1 MKIVLCL
8 GIVVAIFTL
17 IALAALLV
25 SMRAGWL
32 SHEHSQTSRM
42 KFEQWLDLYYLNPE
56 DWYLEDAPNR
66 YIIGKTYWNHYWA
79 YIHFSFPDYIRYRL
93 WRRNARRRENNSER
107 DKRLKDVLEMAQSDI
122 ERLKA
127 KADREMEEAKRQ
139 MEETSRRITN
149 PITRPPTKDL
159 GRTNHNGTASNL
171 KEISQ
176 ATDLWF

>member
-8 GIVVAIFTL
+8 GIVVAIVTL

-32 SHEHSQTSRM
+32 SHSSSWTSRM
-42 KFEQWLDLYYLNPE
+42 KFKQWLDLYYLNPE
-56 DWYLEDAPNR
+56 GWCLEDTPNR
-66 YIIGKTYWNHYWA
+66 YITGKTYSSNYWA

-93 WRRNARRRENNSER
+93 WRENARRRENNVKR
-107 DKRLKDVLEMAQSDI
+107 DEHLKDVLEMAQSDI

-139 MEETSRRITN
+139 VEETSRRITN
-149 PITRPPTKDL
+149 PITHQPTKDYWEGL
-159 GRTNHNGTASNL
+159 L
-171 KEISQ
+171 QLDDSQ
-176 ATDLWF
+176 PRKKQVRQ